1 MEDEEEQMVEES
13 YQIYLLKK
21 AEKAKAKAKRSMTL
35 DEAIQHC
42 EEKAL
47 CGDACGLEHKQ
58 LADWL
63 KELKSYRMDEETKL
77 DKTTVT
83 KVLEQ
88 MLNTPKFDLEKF
100 RRVNEMGDFYV
111 DYSGIDN
118 GHRFKGRKYVDTE
131 NDAEKEMD
139 RLMDD
144 EKNDMISIHKGNH
157 TIKSFTRGYR

>member
-21 AEKAKAKAKRSMTL
+21 AEKEKAKRKTMTL

-42 EEKAL
+42 EEKAR

-58 LADWL
+58 LAEWL
-63 KELKSYRMDEETKL
+63 KELKGYRMREETKL

-83 KVLEQ
+83 KVLEH
-88 MLNTPKFDLEKF
+88 MLSTPKFDLEKF
-100 RRVNEMGDFYV
+100 RKANDMGDFSV
-111 DYSGIDN
+111 EYSGINDE
-118 GHRFKGRKYVDTE
+118 GKRYSGRKYFDTQK
-131 NDAEKEMD
+131 DAEDEMD

-144 EKNDMISIHKGNH
+144 EKNDMVSIHQGNH
-157 TIKSFTRGYR
+157 VIKSFTRGY

>member
-21 AEKAKAKAKRSMTL
+21 AEKEKRKTMTL

-58 LADWL
+58 LAEWL
-63 KELKSYRMDEETKL
+63 KELKRYRMDEETKL

-83 KVLEQ
+83 KVLER

-100 RRVNEMGDFYV
+100 RKANDIGDFSAE
-111 DYSGIDN
+111 YSGIDN
-118 GHRFKGRKYVDTE
+118 GQRFSGKKFFDTE
-131 NDAEKEMD
+131 KEAEDEMD

-144 EKNDMISIHKGNH
+144 EKNDTISIHMGNH
-157 TIKSFTRGYR
+157 IIRSFAKGYIQ

>member
-1 MEDEEEQMVEES
+1 
-13 YQIYLLKK
+13 
-21 AEKAKAKAKRSMTL
+21 MTL

-47 CGDACGLEHKQ
+47 CGDACSLEHKQ
-58 LADWL
+58 LAEWL
-63 KELKSYRMDEETKL
+63 KELKSYRMDKETKL

-83 KVLEQ
+83 KVLEH

-100 RRVNEMGDFYV
+100 RKANDLGDFYV
-111 DYSGIDN
+111 KYSGIVN
-118 GHRFKGRKYVDTE
+118 GQRYSGRKYFDTE
-131 NDAEKEMD
+131 DDAEKEMD

-144 EKNDMISIHKGNH
+144 EINDMISIYKGNH

>member
-1 MEDEEEQMVEES
+1 
-13 YQIYLLKK
+13 
-21 AEKAKAKAKRSMTL
+21 MTL
-35 DEAIQHC
+35 NEAIQHC

-58 LADWL
+58 LAEWL
-63 KELKSYRMDEETKL
+63 KELKRYRMDEESKPTKA
-77 DKTTVT
+77 DVK
-83 KVLEQ
+83 KVLEH

-100 RRVNEMGDFYV
+100 RKANDMGDFYV
-111 DYSGIDN
+111 EYSGIDN
-118 GHRFKGRKYVDTE
+118 GKRYSGRSYCDTE
-131 NDAEKEMD
+131 QNAEKEMD

>member
-1 MEDEEEQMVEES
+1 
-13 YQIYLLKK
+13 
-21 AEKAKAKAKRSMTL
+21 MTL

-63 KELKSYRMDEETKL
+63 KELKSYRMDEENKL
-77 DKTTVT
+77 DKNTVT
-83 KVLEQ
+83 KVIEH

-100 RRVNEMGDFYV
+100 RKDNDQGDFYV

-118 GHRFKGRKYVDTE
+118 GKRYKGRKYVDTE

-144 EKNDMISIHKGNH
+144 EKNDMISIHNGNH

>member
-1 MEDEEEQMVEES
+1 
-13 YQIYLLKK
+13 
-21 AEKAKAKAKRSMTL
+21 MTL

-58 LADWL
+58 LAEWL
-63 KELKSYRMDEETKL
+63 KELKSYRMDEETTL

-83 KVLEQ
+83 KVLER

-100 RRVNEMGDFYV
+100 RKVNGIGDFSV
-111 DYSGIDN
+111 EYSGIDN
-118 GHRFKGRKYVDTE
+118 GQRFSGKKFFDTE
-131 NDAEKEMD
+131 KEAEDEMD

-144 EKNDMISIHKGNH
+144 EKNDTISIHMGNY
-157 TIKSFTRGYR
+157 TIKSFAKGYIQ